1 MVDVRY
7 NSFAM
12 KNMVNRLLKAEQ
24 MSDALLLSL
33 FLAFSGGFQDAYT
46 YIARGHVFAN
56 AQTGNIV
63 LMSTNLLSGKTGD
76 AIRYLLPLAA
86 FAFGVL
92 AADVLRAF
100 HKGRITGHWRQTVI
114 LAEMAVLFS
123 VGWMP
128 ETWNTFAN
136 MLVSFACAMQVE
148 AFRKVNGK
156 AYASTMC
163 IGNIRAGM
171 SGFSDWLLHHDRSRL
186 SAAFDYLLVIFI
198 FACGAGIGG
207 VLSSA
212 FDFRIIWICLIFLAV
227 SYVLMLKQPK
237 GAE

>member
-1 MVDVRY
+1 MTRAD
-7 NSFAM
+7 
-12 KNMVNRLLKAEQ
+12 Q

-63 LMSTNLLSGKTGD
+63 LMGTNLLSGKMADGL
-76 AIRYLLPLAA
+76 RYLLPLISFAA
-86 FAFGVL
+86 GVFM
-92 AADVLRAF
+92 ADLLRAL
-100 HKGRITGHWRQTVI
+100 HRGRLTVHWRQTV
-114 LAEMAVLFS
+114 LLVEMAVLFA

-128 ETWNTFAN
+128 AQLNTAAN
-136 MLVSFACAMQVE
+136 MLVSFTCAMQVE

-171 SGFSDWLLHHDRSRL
+171 SGFADWILKGREKGL
-186 SAAFDYLLVIFI
+186 SSAFDYLAVILV
-198 FACGAGIGG
+198 FAFGAGIGG
-207 VLSSA
+207 VLSASG
-212 FDFRIIWICLIFLAV
+212 DFRMIWICLVFLAV
-227 SYVLMLKQPK
+227 SYVLMLIQPK
-237 GAE
+237 GE